1 MTNRASKL
9 IRALRN
15 RPVLTSSAAL
25 ALGLV
30 LGHSQPAF
38 AQDGFQG
45 TGQITFGEGD
55 IQQDPGGDII
65 SVFGEQTVIDWT
77 PNDTDVNGAD
87 LDFLPDGT
95 SAFFQGDGSLANF
108 TILNRIIANDPSRA
122 IILNGDIVSQFING
136 PVGGS
141 VWFYAPGGVVIGST
155 ATIDVGGLF
164 LTASD
169 PVVDGEGNFINGG
182 TTVFQQAQF
191 TTARAAI
198 EAGASVNLTP
208 ENSYIG
214 MFAPNI
220 QQSGNVTVNGS
231 AAYIAAEAGS
241 ITFNQGLFDIN
252 VTIGT
257 DADASPNDIAIQ
269 HDGTTTGPASSGTG
283 DFHRIYMVAIPKNTA
298 ITMAIENSGDLGFD
312 VAGAA
317 EVDGNTVILSA
328 GYNVTGNLI
337 NDDPVNGIAANI
349 SISGVDITS
358 NLVAQGSGAVS
369 VSTFAGDVNAA
380 SNVQLQGDTNAAL
393 ISNVNG
399 NAINIAGD
407 LMLTADDFATGLG
420 ADGIAGVLNVDA
432 INGGNIF
439 VGGNATFSASGQG
452 GDNFTGAGAVGRGQ
466 GGDIFFNIQNG
477 SAVNIGNNL
486 LVNSAGFAGF
496 GSFGTSSASG
506 TGGQFFLNMTGAA
519 STLDVG
525 GNFAIDVS
533 GFGSEDFDGSGD
545 NTGDG
550 GTVSLSL
557 ADDAHAINVAND
569 FIIQANGL
577 GGNTFDGNVGGF
589 GQGGNILAS
598 FFDGS
603 ALDVGNNMQLEAIGS
618 GGSLQGSFGA
628 IDTGGGAD
636 GGEIIL
642 QFANNAIADI
652 AGNLALNASALGG
665 FTGINRQGVDTG
677 IGGDALGGIASLTIQ
692 GGANLT
698 VVGTTNLDTS
708 ANGGA
713 SSTAGNGAGGTAT
726 IDANNGGIAN
736 FNDELIVNAS
746 GFGGGNDTGTG
757 RTGNG
762 QGGTAA
768 IVATSG
774 GFINALNDV
783 TLTAE
788 GAAGI
793 PTTDGADGGDG
804 FGGNVSISQDSQGII
819 NVAANAILNASG
831 TGAANL
837 GGGDNIAGNGT
848 GGDARIAVNSA
859 GAMPGDISIFIGGE
873 AIINATGTGGDAS
886 NGGIRGGDGLG
897 GLGNLGAA
905 NGRLVVQGASTI
917 NTNGVGGSALTG
929 GNGGNGTGGQSL
941 VGTVSTGALIE
952 LGGTLTA
959 SAVGNGGQG
968 FGAGNI
974 GGNGQGGTAQIFAD
988 SGSVDITALVTL
1000 DASGNGGFG
1009 TSGANGGDGLG
1020 ATSSLTSNGDGTIT
1034 IGETLTMIAD
1044 ATGGGSETGNGG
1056 DATGGNAELIV
1067 NAATAAI
1074 IVNGEASLR
1083 AEAMAMDAGGNGGNA
1098 AAGSINVILND
1109 GGSINLGNVVNFNA
1123 DAVGGNSLIDGN
1135 GGNADAGSIS
1145 IIAAGPSSG
1154 AISTGALIAT
1164 ANATGGAGADSTVG
1178 NGGNGGSV
1186 TGGSLSILFGTADVL
1201 STIDIDNI
1209 DLTMVNIAGRG
1220 GNSLAEANG
1229 GDGGD
1234 VTGGSA
1240 VIAGQAARGA
1250 LTVNNVELTLTSVA
1264 GNGGNGDNNG
1274 NGGNGGSVV
1283 AGGLYQLGTISGG
1296 VTGQTLG
1303 SASFGDILV
1312 NSTVTG
1318 GNGGNGG
1325 VDAMGAIAGNG
1336 GLGGSAMGDSII
1348 FISRGSPA
1356 IFGNITASTEALGGN
1371 GGMGNVEG
1379 NGGDAAGGDL
1389 TFLITNRLDLPNR
1402 GNVTAG
1408 DVLFTN
1414 IAVAGDGNIAGQSIS
1429 GTASIQLTQSDA
1441 LINSFTANVT
1451 GGFVDPVTNP
1461 SAIFAEDSTL
1471 NITNDLILNTEGY
1484 LAIFTQNILN
1494 TDTAINVNGN
1504 LDLSASTFV
1513 SDLTN
1518 TGTFPGN
1525 AGTLN
1530 VLGNASFTSPQDV
1543 ILSTNLNAAN
1553 DVNIDVAGDAFLL
1566 DVTSGGAITITTDI
1580 GDIMT
1585 GILDAVT
1592 DVDLATNIGFI
1603 NTGNVSAG
1611 NSITMMAGNGDIITG
1626 ALDTAISLNLTA
1638 IGGSV
1643 SAGNIAAADSVIV
1656 NADNGIALGNVA
1668 ANNILQLSSANGA
1681 LSAGDVSSDEV
1692 LDLQADGNIIV
1703 NRVSGGDT
1711 ITQIISTSGNVRTN
1725 RIIGGTGNI
1734 IIDAAQSVQ
1743 TELIDTAG
1751 SVVINSGGNVLL
1763 QVIEAN
1769 GGVTINAET
1778 DLTTGRIS
1786 TSGVVNAGDDFG
1798 LSLSAGNDILTGSLS
1813 SDERIGLLSRDGTI
1827 TTGNITTTSDLL
1839 ILSVGDI
1846 ITGRLS
1852 AGTMDGNFIYLGNS
1866 AIAAGGA
1873 ALDPDTIFAN
1883 APTATQGDIAINGT
1897 VTGGNLLAAAMGS
1910 ILFTDAVTL
1919 STSLQVDVGGVASF
1933 DGITLAPDMAIR
1945 SGNIAIGTAGALG
1958 DENSNSINLVSTNA
1972 EGTII
1977 GDSMTAIG
1985 GYLLDADEASRIRA
1999 VNIAISAEGAGGIT
2013 IGDLTLT
2020 GGNAMNSNLVG
2031 ANGSLSIT
2039 GTDNVRIS
2047 GIVNITDMALT
2058 NELLIAAP
2066 LIEIATDTGSIIL
2079 ESNSLGGSLVL
2090 TGDNIH
2096 IGSTALLEQ
2105 LSADPFFAGRDDE
2118 LAQPTP
2124 GLNPDG
2130 TIQASAIT
2138 FNASETLLIQN
2149 SGDTDV
2155 IGGFFVETGGL
2166 TINPTGTAGQLL
2178 DLVIHGVTI
2187 NADDSLVINDDV
2199 RDTIFSSAPSG
2210 FTEASSIN
2218 GCALTAA
2225 SCTIADPGS
2234 GQIPEPDPAPDSGLP
2249 DGGASD
2255 GGEEDVIAA
2264 GVRDTQQENSEQDTA
2279 EQEEPLSQDE
2289 EPLTEEETVTEEDEE
2304 KAEEKA
2310 TAKSPINRP
2319 VSIINTRAL
2328 TNSGPIEEPVTSGG
2342 NPNLMGAPVSSGS
2355 VSGGDEQGVGGA
2367 Q

>member
-55 IQQDPGGDII
+55 IQQDPSGDII
-65 SVFGEQTVIDWT
+65 SVFGEQTVIDWM
-77 PNDTDVNGAD
+77 PNDTEINGLD

-95 SAFFQGDGSLANF
+95 SALFQGDGSLANF

-169 PVVDGEGNFINGG
+169 PVVGPNDGFIDGSG

-214 MFAPNI
+214 LFAPNI

-257 DADASPNDIAIQ
+257 DADASPNDVAIQ
-269 HDGTTTGPASSGTG
+269 HDGTTTGPASSGAG

-317 EVDGNTVILSA
+317 EVDGNAVILSA
-328 GYNVTGNLI
+328 GYNVTGDGFSDN
-337 NDDPVNGIAANI
+337 PVNGIAANI

-358 NLVAQGSGAVS
+358 NLVGRGTGAVT
-369 VSTFAGDVNAA
+369 VGTFAGDVNAA
-380 SNVQLQGDTNAAL
+380 SNVQLQGDSNAAL

-399 NAINIAGD
+399 NVINIAGD
-407 LMLTADDFATGLG
+407 LMLTADDFANGLG

-432 INGGNIF
+432 INGGNII

-452 GDNFTGAGAVGRGQ
+452 GDNFTGAGALGRGQ
-466 GGDIFFNIQNG
+466 GGDIFFAIQDG

-486 LVNSAGFAGF
+486 LVNAAGFAGF

-519 STLDVG
+519 STLEVG

-557 ADDAHAINVAND
+557 ADDAHAINVTND

-589 GQGGNILAS
+589 GQGGNIFAN

-603 ALDVGNNMQLEAIGS
+603 ALDVGNNMQLEAMGT
-618 GGSLQGSFGA
+618 GGSLQSSFGA
-628 IDTGGGAD
+628 IGTGGGAD

-642 QFANNAIADI
+642 QFANNAVADI
-652 AGNLALNASALGG
+652 AGNLTLNASALGG
-665 FTGINRQGVDTG
+665 STGIDIQGVDTG
-677 IGGDALGGIASLTIQ
+677 IGGDALGGIASLTIE
-692 GGANLT
+692 GGANFT
-698 VVGTTNLDTS
+698 VAGTTNLEAS

-726 IDANNGGIAN
+726 VDANNNGIAN
-736 FNDELIVNAS
+736 FNGELIVIAS
-746 GFGGGNDTGTG
+746 GFGGENETGTG
-757 RTGNG
+757 TTGNG
-762 QGGTAA
+762 QGGTAV

-788 GAAGI
+788 GIAGI

-819 NVAANAILNASG
+819 NVAANAILNANG
-831 TGAANL
+831 IGAANL

-859 GAMPGDISIFIGGE
+859 GAMPGDISIFIGGQ
-873 AIINATGTGGDAS
+873 AIINATGTGGDAP
-886 NGGIRGGDGLG
+886 NGGIRGGDGVG
-897 GLGNLGAA
+897 GLGNIGAA
-905 NGRLVVQGASTI
+905 NGRLVVQGASAI
-917 NTNGVGGSALTG
+917 NTNGAGGSALTG
-929 GNGGNGTGGQSL
+929 GSGGNGTGGQSL

-952 LGGTLTA
+952 LGGTLSA

-968 FGAGNI
+968 FGEGNI
-974 GGNGQGGTAQIFAD
+974 GGDGQGGTAQIFAD
-988 SGSVDITALVTL
+988 SGSVDITAVVTL

-1009 TSGANGGDGLG
+1009 ASGADGGDGLG
-1020 ATSSLTSNGDGTIT
+1020 ATSSLTSNGDGIIT
-1034 IGETLTMIAD
+1034 ISETLTMIAD

-1056 DATGGNAELIV
+1056 NATGGNADLIV
-1067 NAATAAI
+1067 SAAEAAI
-1074 IVNGEASLR
+1074 TINGEANLR
-1083 AEAMAMDAGGNGGNA
+1083 AQATAMDAGGNGGNA
-1098 AAGSINVILND
+1098 SAGSINLILND
-1109 GGSINLGNVVNFNA
+1109 GGSINLGNAVNFNT
-1123 DAVGGNSLIDGN
+1123 DAFGGNSLIDGN

-1154 AISTGALIAT
+1154 AISTGALTAT
-1164 ANATGGAGADSTVG
+1164 ANATGGAGADSTTG

-1186 TGGSLSILFGTADVL
+1186 TGGSLSIFFGTADVL
-1201 STIDIDNI
+1201 STIDIDTI

-1264 GNGGNGDNNG
+1264 GNGGNGSNNG
-1274 NGGNGGSVV
+1274 NGGNGGSILS
-1283 AGGLYQLGTISGG
+1283 GGLYQLGTISGG

-1318 GNGGNGG
+1318 GNGGDGG
-1325 VDAMGAIAGNG
+1325 LDASGNVIGNG
-1336 GLGGSAMGDSII
+1336 GLGGSAMGDSIV

-1356 IFGNITASTEALGGN
+1356 VFGNITASTEALGGN
-1371 GGMGNVEG
+1371 GGLGDVAG

-1389 TFLITNRLDLPNR
+1389 TFLITNRLDLPDR

-1414 IAVAGDGNIAGQSIS
+1414 MAVAGDGDISGQSMS

-1461 SAIFAEDSTL
+1461 SSIFAEDSTL
-1471 NITNDLILNTEGY
+1471 NITNDLTLNTEGY
-1484 LAIFTQNILN
+1484 LTVFTQNIAN

-1504 LDLSASTFV
+1504 LDLTASTFV

-1530 VLGNASFTSPQDV
+1530 VLGTASFTSLQDV

-1566 DVTSGGAITITTDI
+1566 NVTSGGAIAITTDI

-1585 GILDAVT
+1585 GILDAIT
-1592 DVDLATNIGFI
+1592 DVDLTTNIGFI
-1603 NTGNVSAG
+1603 NTGNVLAG
-1611 NSITMMAGNGDIITG
+1611 NSITMMAGNGDII
-1626 ALDTAISLNLTA
+1626 
-1638 IGGSV
+1638 
-1643 SAGNIAAADSVIV
+1643 
-1656 NADNGIALGNVA
+1656 
-1668 ANNILQLSSANGA
+1668 
-1681 LSAGDVSSDEV
+1681 
-1692 LDLQADGNIIV
+1692 
-1703 NRVSGGDT
+1703 
-1711 ITQIISTSGNVRTN
+1711 
-1725 RIIGGTGNI
+1725 
-1734 IIDAAQSVQ
+1734 
-1743 TELIDTAG
+1743 
-1751 SVVINSGGNVLL
+1751 
-1763 QVIEAN
+1763 
-1769 GGVTINAET
+1769 
-1778 DLTTGRIS
+1778 
-1786 TSGVVNAGDDFG
+1786 
-1798 LSLSAGNDILTGSLS
+1798 
-1813 SDERIGLLSRDGTI
+1813 
-1827 TTGNITTTSDLL
+1827 
-1839 ILSVGDI
+1839 
-1846 ITGRLS
+1846 
-1852 AGTMDGNFIYLGNS
+1852 
-1866 AIAAGGA
+1866 
-1873 ALDPDTIFAN
+1873 
-1883 APTATQGDIAINGT
+1883 INGT
-1897 VTGGNLLAAAMGS
+1897 VTGSNLLGAATGNIS
-1910 ILFTDAVTL
+1910 FTDAVTL

-1933 DGITLAPDMAIR
+1933 DGITLAPDMTIR
-1945 SGNIAIGTAGALG
+1945 SSNIAIGTEGALG

-1977 GDSMTAIG
+1977 GDSATAIG
-1985 GYLLDADEASRIRA
+1985 GYALDAAEASRIRA

-2031 ANGSLSIT
+2031 TNGSLSIT
-2039 GTDNVRIS
+2039 STDNVRVS
-2047 GIVNITDMALT
+2047 GIFNITDMALT
-2058 NELLIAAP
+2058 NEVLIAAP
-2066 LIEIATDTGSIIL
+2066 LVEIATDTGSIIL
-2079 ESNSLGGSLVL
+2079 ESDSLGGSLVL

-2105 LSADPFFAGRDDE
+2105 LAADPFFAGRDEE

-2166 TINPTGTAGQLL
+2166 TINPTGTTDQLL
-2178 DLVIHGVTI
+2178 DLIIHGVTI
-2187 NADDSLVINDDV
+2187 NADNSLVINDDV
-2199 RDTIFSSAPSG
+2199 RDTIFSSAPGG
-2210 FTEASSIN
+2210 FTEGSSIN

-2225 SCTIADPGS
+2225 SCTMIDPGS
-2234 GQIPEPDPAPDSGLP
+2234 GQMPEPPPEPDPAPDTGLP
-2249 DGGASD
+2249 D

-2264 GVRDTQQENSEQDTA
+2264 SVRDTQQENKEQDTA
-2279 EQEEPLSQDE
+2279 EQEDPLSQDE
-2289 EPLTEEETVTEEDEE
+2289 EPLTEEEKEKAKQ
-2304 KAEEKA
+2304 KAEERA

-2328 TNSGPIEEPVTSGG
+2328 TDSGPIEEPVTSGG

-2355 VSGGDEQGVGGA
+2355 ISGGDEQGVGGA